1 MNLTIDLLGHTWN
14 FEFFVAAFLF
24 GLGLATLGSGLF
36 TAYFGAGKSQQIG
49 FGLIVG
55 AVLLLGV
62 QYHQTYIA
70 DPATFGADNFRYGL
84 IAAVAAM
91 VGMAAGMFVVLFIL
105 MKVDTVDDLED
116 LDLEDLE
123 DLDLDEE
130 LKKLEEELAAEDDGD
145 AGGEEAADE
154 GGDDA
159 PADKGDKEGKA

>member
-1 MNLTIDLLGHTWN
+1 MNLTIDNLLGHAWN

-49 FGLIVG
+49 FGLIVM
-55 AVLLLGV
+55 AILVLGG

-70 DPATFGADNFRYGL
+70 DPATLDATNFRYGL
-84 IAAVAAM
+84 IAATAAM
-91 VGMAAGMFVVLFIL
+91 VGMVAGMFVVLFIL

-130 LKKLEEELAAEDDGD
+130 LKKLEEELADEDN
-145 AGGEEAADE
+145 

-159 PADKGDKEGKA
+159 ASEDADKGGDEE

>member
-1 MNLTIDLLGHTWN
+1 MYSWSDPLFGYAWD
-14 FEFFVAAFLF
+14 FEFFVVAFLF

-55 AVLLLGV
+55 AVLVLGL

-70 DPATFGADNFRYGL
+70 NPATFDAASFRYGL
-84 IAAVAAM
+84 IAAIAAM
-91 VGMAAGMFVVLFIL
+91 VGMGAGMFVVLFIL

-130 LKKLEEELAAEDDGD
+130 LKKLEEELAAADGGDDSD
-145 AGGEEAADE
+145 N

-159 PADKGDKEGKA
+159 PAEDTDKEDKA

>member
-1 MNLTIDLLGHTWN
+1 MFTWTDPLLAFAWN

-49 FGLIVG
+49 FGLIVM
-55 AVLLLGV
+55 AILVLGL

-70 DPATFGADNFRYGL
+70 DPATFDAASFRYGL
-84 IAAVAAM
+84 IAAIAAM
-91 VGMAAGMFVVLFIL
+91 VGMGAGMVAVLFIL
-105 MKVDTVDDLED
+105 MQVDTVDDLED

-130 LKKLEEELAAEDDGD
+130 LKKLEEELAAADGGDDSD
-145 AGGEEAADE
+145 N

-159 PADKGDKEGKA
+159 PAEDTDKEDKA

>member
-1 MNLTIDLLGHTWN
+1 MDLSIELLGYSWN

-24 GLGLATLGSGLF
+24 GLGLAMLSSGLF

-49 FGLIVG
+49 FGLIVM
-55 AVLLLGV
+55 AILVLGL

-70 DPATFGADNFRYGL
+70 DPATFDAASFRYGL
-84 IAAVAAM
+84 IAAFAAM
-91 VGMAAGMFVVLFIL
+91 VGMGAGMFAVLFIL

-130 LKKLEEELAAEDDGD
+130 LKKLEEELAAADGGDDSD
-145 AGGEEAADE
+145 N

-159 PADKGDKEGKA
+159 PAEDTDKEDKV

>member
-1 MNLTIDLLGHTWN
+1 MELLGYVWN

-49 FGLIVG
+49 FGLIVM
-55 AVLLLGV
+55 AILVLGL

-70 DPATFGADNFRYGL
+70 DPATFDAASFRYGL
-84 IAAVAAM
+84 IAAIAAM
-91 VGMAAGMFVVLFIL
+91 VGMGAGMFVVLFIL

-130 LKKLEEELAAEDDGD
+130 LKKLEEELAAADD
-145 AGGEEAADE
+145 

-159 PADKGDKEGKA
+159 PAEDTDKEDKA

>member
-1 MNLTIDLLGHTWN
+1 MDLTIENLLGYAWN

-49 FGLIVG
+49 FGLIVM
-55 AVLLLGV
+55 AILVLGG

-70 DPATFGADNFRYGL
+70 DPATLDATNFRYGL
-84 IAAVAAM
+84 IAATAAM
-91 VGMAAGMFVVLFIL
+91 VGMVAGMFVVLFIL

-130 LKKLEEELAAEDDGD
+130 LKKLEDELAAEDNGGD
-145 AGGEEAADE
+145 DSASEDADE
-154 GGDDA
+154 GGD
-159 PADKGDKEGKA
+159 EE

>member
-1 MNLTIDLLGHTWN
+1 MFTMELLGYSWN

-49 FGLIVG
+49 FVLIVM
-55 AVLLLGV
+55 AILVLGL

-70 DPATFGADNFRYGL
+70 NPATFDAASFRYGL
-84 IAAVAAM
+84 IAAIAAM
-91 VGMAAGMFVVLFIL
+91 VGMGAGMFAVLFIL

-130 LKKLEEELAAEDDGD
+130 LKKLEEELAAADDGD
-145 AGGEEAADE
+145 SDD

-159 PADKGDKEGKA
+159 SDKDADKEDKA

>member
-1 MNLTIDLLGHTWN
+1 MFTMELLGYSWN

-49 FGLIVG
+49 FGLIVM
-55 AVLLLGV
+55 AILVLGL
-62 QYHQTYIA
+62 QYHQTYIT
-70 DPATFGADNFRYGL
+70 DPATFDAASFRYGL
-84 IAAVAAM
+84 IAAIAAM
-91 VGMAAGMFVVLFIL
+91 VGMGAGMFAGLFIL

-130 LKKLEEELAAEDDGD
+130 LRKLEEELAVADGD
-145 AGGEEAADE
+145 DDSDD

-159 PADKGDKEGKA
+159 PDGGADKEDTA

>member
-1 MNLTIDLLGHTWN
+1 MDLSIELLGYVWD

-49 FGLIVG
+49 FGLIVM
-55 AVLLLGV
+55 AILVLGL

-70 DPATFGADNFRYGL
+70 DPATFDAASFRYGL
-84 IAAVAAM
+84 IAAIAAM
-91 VGMAAGMFVVLFIL
+91 VGMGAGMFVVLFIL

-130 LKKLEEELAAEDDGD
+130 LKKLEEELAAADDGD
-145 AGGEEAADE
+145 SDD

-159 PADKGDKEGKA
+159 PAEDTDKEDKA